1 MPNETGDM
9 KILGNF
15 RRLIDLVKT
24 KDLYNPS
31 NTTLS
36 VANLEAQL
44 ALSISAVEEIG
55 VKIAPNKFAI
65 DARQTAYAEALS
77 LVRGSRN
84 LLKASGASLQT
95 IEDANTFARKTLG
108 LRKSKK
114 KTDNPNTTANEATKN
129 HSASQQSY
137 DAILGNFRSY
147 IEILKNEALYNPNE
161 QQYKTNSLE
170 QKATDLAD
178 KNNAVSLTF
187 VPLNTARSNRDDLL
201 YTDENSLC
209 SLAAKVKAYAK
220 AVFGSNSSEYRTIN
234 ALSFKRSTRTS

>member
-1 MPNETGDM
+1 
-9 KILGNF
+9 
-15 RRLIDLVKT
+15 
-24 KDLYNPS
+24 
-31 NTTLS
+31 
-36 VANLEAQL
+36 
-44 ALSISAVEEIG
+44 
-55 VKIAPNKFAI
+55 
-65 DARQTAYAEALS
+65 
-77 LVRGSRN
+77 
-84 LLKASGASLQT
+84 
-95 IEDANTFARKTLG
+95 LG

-147 IEILKNEALYNPNE
+147 NEILKNEALYNPNE
-161 QQYKTNSLE
+161 DKFKTNSLE
-170 QKATDLAD
+170 RKATDLED
-178 KNNAVSLTF
+178 KNNTVSTTF

-209 SLAAKVKAYAK
+209 SLAGKVKAYAK